1 MLGHVEDMEFPTAG
15 AEQFDGARDTQESI
29 EDAAEVI
36 DVNVEADDDALD
48 VPCRN
53 VRGRQDGHSDIDDA
67 VLGAALRATQ
77 SCSDSSPEYVAS
89 DEETTALDTI
99 VVPFLPQSEAQV
111 HAQAQTRSSQPQGP
125 PHGEPQLPHLQS
137 QPQLQPQLLPH
148 QRLLTSTSPSPSRT
162 RSSSEDS
169 FAGTSVP
176 SEVSDYQHDVCE
188 EVCEAS
194 LCPRVVAHS
203 DDEADL
209 GWVPSPGALEPADPP
224 EDDLVRRIAEASS
237 QAERLARQRMEE
249 ARRNA
254 EEAQRRAAEAA
265 KARAPENVP
274 FPPLPPDHYGPDD
287 AGSLSKRLPLPPL
300 FELVPSAPLAG
311 SVCVTL
317 GAKRRRLTLD
327 ASTTLAEL
335 LKLHDDAMLSCV
347 SEETA
352 LLNERFDQHS
362 LDRPVLR
369 LRPGPL

>member
-29 EDAAEVI
+29 EDAVEVI

-99 VVPFLPQSEAQV
+99 VVPVLPQSEAPVQ
-111 HAQAQTRSSQPQGP
+111 QAQTRSQPHVPLNRQPQ
-125 PHGEPQLPHLQS
+125 PQPHLQS
-137 QPQLQPQLLPH
+137 QPQLQPQVQPH
-148 QRLLTSTSPSPSRT
+148 LQRLSTSTSPSPSRT
-162 RSSSEDS
+162 RSSEDS

-176 SEVSDYQHDVCE
+176 SEVSDYQHDVCD

-209 GWVPSPGALEPADPP
+209 GWVPSPGAEEPADPP

-317 GAKRRRLTLD
+317 GAKRRRLVLD

-352 LLNERFDQHS
+352 LLNERFDQHC